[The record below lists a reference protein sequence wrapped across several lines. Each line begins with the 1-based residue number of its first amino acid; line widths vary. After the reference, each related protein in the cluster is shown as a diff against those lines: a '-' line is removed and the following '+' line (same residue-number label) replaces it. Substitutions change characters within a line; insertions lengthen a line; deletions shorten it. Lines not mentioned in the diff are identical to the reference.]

1 MWKFPVLIPAVFG
14 FLLAFAAPLHAVT
27 LIRDADIEHALKVI
41 ARPLIDAAGLSP
53 DRVRVLVVKDTTMNA
68 FVVDAGHVFINSG
81 LLLRLDNAAEL
92 QAVLA
97 HELAHISGGHL
108 TRRAANMQAAR
119 GAASLGFLLAFIS
132 AVSGGSA
139 EVAGGIVAGVA
150 GSATGVLLAHT
161 RAEEAS
167 ADHAAVR
174 YMARSEIDPR
184 AMEGVL
190 ELFRGQETLSVQRQ
204 DPYVRSHPLTADR
217 MRALKAAAAGVKM
230 FPSDPE
236 AAYWFDRT
244 RAKLGA
250 FLSAPSSTLRKVKKG
265 DKSDLAELARA
276 VAYHRQPDPDRA
288 LRHMNRALAARP
300 NDAYY
305 YDLKGQILLES
316 RDFGGAV
323 RAYEKSNALR
333 PNHPQILAGLGRAL
347 LAESSTRS
355 NRRALAI
362 LIEARARDQS
372 DARLLRDLAQAY
384 ARAGQNAMASLATA
398 ERYAL
403 LGRPDDAIL
412 HAGRAAGALPEGS
425 TAWRRAR
432 DVIHAAKLAKSKRKQ
447 G

>member
-1 MWKFPVLIPAVFG
+1 MRNFSALIPALFG
-14 FLLAFAAPLHAVT
+14 FLLAFSAPLHAVT

-81 LLLRLDNAAEL
+81 LLLRLNNAAEL

-108 TRRAANMQAAR
+108 TLRAANMQAAR
-119 GAASLGFLLAFIS
+119 GVSSLGFLLAFIS
-132 AVSGGSA
+132 AASGGSA
-139 EVAGGIVAGVA
+139 EVASGIVAGVA
-150 GSATGVLLAHT
+150 GSAAGVLLAHT

-174 YMARSEIDPR
+174 YMARSQVDPR
-184 AMEGVL
+184 AMEAVL

-204 DPYVRSHPLTADR
+204 DPYVRTHPLTRDR
-217 MRALKAAAAGVKM
+217 MRALKASAASVERFAPDVTA
-230 FPSDPE
+230 S
-236 AAYWFDRT
+236 YWFDRA

-250 FLSAPSSTLRKVKKG
+250 FLGAPSATLRKIKKT
-265 DKSDLAELARA
+265 DRSDLAEMARA
-276 VAYHRQPDPDRA
+276 IAYHRQPDPERA

-300 NDAYY
+300 GDAYY
-305 YDLKGQILLES
+305 HDLKGQILLES
-316 RDFGGAV
+316 RNFGGAV
-323 RAYEKSNALR
+323 TAFEKANTLR
-333 PNHPQILAGLGRAL
+333 PSHPQILAGLGRAL
-347 LAESSTRS
+347 LAEASARS
-355 NRRALAI
+355 NKRALVI

-384 ARAGQNAMASLATA
+384 ARDGRDAMASLATA

-412 HAGRAAGALPEGS
+412 HAERAAGALPEGS

-432 DVIHAAKLAKSKRKQ
+432 DVVHAANLAKSKRKR